1 VVIGNFDGVHRGHQ
15 AVLASALSLS
25 ENRALGPKVL
35 TFNPHPAE
43 VLGRGSRPVLTPI
56 DRKVELLRRLGPELE
71 VIVKP
76 FTPELA
82 RRTPDEFVSGV
93 LVEELFAK
101 VVIVGENFR
110 FGHDRKGDLGVLRQL
125 GAKYGF
131 EVRAEQLVGDEE
143 GLFSSTRARDALE
156 RGDLAGVTRCLG
168 RPHAISGTVIKGA
181 QRGRSLGFPTANLA
195 SVREAI
201 PPYGVY
207 ACLVDRV
214 DESGAKALARGV
226 MNLGVRPTLDAG
238 YSAEVHLLDYEAD
251 LYGASLRLHLVE
263 RLRAEQRFP
272 NLEALVDQI
281 GRDAATARTL
291 LERASPDLR
300 ANGAWA

>member
-1 VVIGNFDGVHRGHQ
+1 
-15 AVLASALSLS
+15 
-25 ENRALGPKVL
+25 
-35 TFNPHPAE
+35 
-43 VLGRGSRPVLTPI
+43 
-56 DRKVELLRRLGPELE
+56 
-71 VIVKP
+71 
-76 FTPELA
+76 
-82 RRTPDEFVSGV
+82 
-93 LVEELFAK
+93 
-101 VVIVGENFR
+101 
-110 FGHDRKGDLGVLRQL
+110 
-125 GAKYGF
+125 
-131 EVRAEQLVGDEE
+131 
-143 GLFSSTRARDALE
+143 
-156 RGDLAGVTRCLG
+156 
-168 RPHAISGTVIKGA
+168 
-181 QRGRSLGFPTANLA
+181 
-195 SVREAI
+195 VREAI

-251 LYGASLRLHLVE
+251 LYGASLRVHLVE

-291 LERASPDLR
+291 LESASPDLR